1 MSSQS
6 KLSKE
11 RLESSKGQFSNLQN
25 IITKNNNLKGFVE
38 DSIEYFEIAKDLQN
52 ILKNCSDL
60 SNEQKSEYC
69 KSQRYFIKQ
78 YLQNLNKKT

>member
-11 RLESSKGQFSNLQN
+11 RLESNKGQNSDLQN
-25 IITKNNNLKGFVE
+25 IIIKNNNINDFAE
-38 DSIEYFEIAKDLQN
+38 DTIEYFEIAKDLQN
-52 ILKNCSDL
+52 ILKNCSNL
-60 SNEQKSEYC
+60 TNEQKSEYC

-78 YLQNLNKKT
+78 YLQNLNKKI